1 MFCIWK
7 IQQKIYVCKYFDQGE
22 KHKKN
27 HASYSGYFRLCDM
40 QYRCNTKEV
49 KLYQAYSIPYNT
61 IEKDLVL

>member
-27 HASYSGYFRLCDM
+27 HARSFSL
-40 QYRCNTKEV
+40 
-49 KLYQAYSIPYNT
+49 
-61 IEKDLVL
+61 